1 MRHLGVPSAFTT
13 GRPGLVMSAVKAVY
27 QKICC
32 AIWPWAGTGP
42 DSPKVM
48 PMASL
53 GAYFFI
59 PSTDLVCAE
68 EAAGV
73 GGQGGGGG
81 CVFVVGRGEAP
92 FVDRQAVGR
101 ADVGGARHR
110 QPRIGEAP
118 TQRRVFLAV
127 VHVAMDR

>member
-59 PSTDLVCAE
+59 QSTFLGSAE
-68 EAAGV
+68 A
-73 GGQGGGGG
+73 GGGEFGG
-81 CVFVVGRGEAP
+81 PPRAP
-92 FVDRQAVGR
+92 DAPPGVPFA
-101 ADVGGARHR
+101 AAPPMPHSS
-110 QPRIGEAP
+110 IG
-118 TQRRVFLAV
+118 
-127 VHVAMDR
+127 